1 MPRQLIPA
9 FGLLALVLALGAP
22 ARSAFAAAPPA
33 KGEAEEKSHQV
44 AAATEK
50 GASHAGAAH
59 GAEAKPDILERQPSL
74 AIWTVVVFLGL
85 LFVLG
90 KYAWKPLIDALH
102 KREEHL
108 EHVLLDTEKAR
119 NESEQLLAE
128 HRRQMAEAEERARAL
143 LDEARNQARASA
155 EEIVNKA
162 RAEAE
167 AEHLRARRDIES
179 ARDSALAEIWSKTAD
194 LAVSVAGKVLSK
206 NLTEA
211 DHQHFVEAAI
221 NALPNSPASVN
232 GQGGHTL

>member
-9 FGLLALVLALGAP
+9 LGLLALVLTLGAP
-22 ARSAFAAAPPA
+22 ARLAFAADPPA
-33 KGEAEEKSHQV
+33 KGEAEVTGHDL
-44 AAATEK
+44 AAAAERDAGAESSSH
-50 GASHAGAAH
+50 GASAQ
-59 GAEAKPDILERQPSL
+59 PDILEPQPSL

-90 KYAWKPLIDALH
+90 KYAWKPLIEALH

-119 NESEQLLAE
+119 NESERLLAE
-128 HRRQMAEAEERARAL
+128 HRRQMAEAEDRARAL
-143 LDEARNQARASA
+143 LEEARSQAQKSA

-167 AEHLRARRDIES
+167 AEHNRARRDIET
-179 ARDSALAEIWSKTAD
+179 ARDSALTEIWSKTAD
-194 LAVSVAGKVLSK
+194 LAVSVAGKVLTK

-211 DHQHFVEAAI
+211 DHRQFIESAI
-221 NALPNSPASVN
+221 NELPSAPVGAN
-232 GQGGHTL
+232 GHGRQSA